1 MICFSTIFKNECFVI
16 FRYEPVLVQEML
28 TLIIQI
34 VKERRFSGLTTAEC
48 LKRELIYKL
57 SIGDATHS
65 QLVKSLPRDLSKFEQ
80 LQDILDTVAV
90 YSNPSGFNQ
99 VCSTLGKNYHF
110 LLLACVYRD
119 FIFYVRVCI
128 LCDGHFGKNWIC
140 IIHVGI
146 QRIYKL
152 LKKDTCTSAVS
163 LH

>member
-1 MICFSTIFKNECFVI
+1 MICFSTLFKNECFII

-65 QLVKSLPRDLSKFEQ
+65 HLVKSLPRDLSKFEQ

-99 VCSTLGKNYHF
+99 VCSTPITKFTPFSYF
-110 LLLACVYRD
+110 TE
-119 FIFYVRVCI
+119 
-128 LCDGHFGKNWIC
+128 K
-140 IIHVGI
+140 
-146 QRIYKL
+146 
-152 LKKDTCTSAVS
+152 
-163 LH
+163 

>member
-1 MICFSTIFKNECFVI
+1 MLKLSNKDECPSHLNMFLTCCKILFSFWKQGHLLIYASFLAFFPLFPCFCMIYFFSLFNECFVI

-34 VKERRFSGLTTAEC
+34 IKERRFCGLTTAES

-80 LQDILDTVAV
+80 LQDILDEVAL

-99 VCSTLGKNYHF
+99 VCLTF
-110 LLLACVYRD
+110 V
-119 FIFYVRVCI
+119 
-128 LCDGHFGKNWIC
+128 
-140 IIHVGI
+140 
-146 QRIYKL
+146 
-152 LKKDTCTSAVS
+152 
-163 LH
+163 